1 MRSNLGAMISSEVQ
15 RTLVKS
21 PPELWAELSD
31 PVALARHLGELG
43 EIRIVRTEPESKVE
57 WAAEHTTGTVSI
69 KPSGWGTKVTLSV
82 TRETAEAQPA
92 PPDAVS
98 EPPSEPAAGAEPEA
112 ADPEATAEP
121 EATTQPQAS
130 AATEPEAAD
139 HAPAAGLE
147 AAEEAEATVEPEV
160 EPEPRRGLFS
170 RLFGRR
176 RRASQPAPEAADA
189 MKATNEQPD
198 APTPP
203 GASEPDPEQPAA
215 FAAIAQALAPEAF
228 ATADPFAGALA
239 AKPLV
244 ATIAAKPLDGD
255 DADADGARE
264 IDDLSAELMAAEDVT
279 AEQVSAEEVT
289 AVLTAVLDRL
299 GAAHHRPFSRS

>member
-1 MRSNLGAMISSEVQ
+1 MISSEVQ

-31 PVALARHLGELG
+31 PAALARHLGELG
-43 EIRIVRTEPESKVE
+43 EIRIVRTEPENKVE

-82 TRETAEAQPA
+82 TRETADAQPA
-92 PPDAVS
+92 PPDAVP

-112 ADPEATAEP
+112 ADPEATADPGATAEP
-121 EATTQPQAS
+121 EATTQPEAS

-160 EPEPRRGLFS
+160 EPEPRRGFFS

-189 MKATNEQPD
+189 MKATEEQPD

-203 GASEPDPEQPAA
+203 GASEPDPEQPDA

-244 ATIAAKPLDGD
+244 ATITAKRLDGD